1 MGKGIKMGKR
11 VTPAELGTHAFRVEI
26 PTLPTGN
33 VVIIEELGTREET
46 RAVLEYCVWSKIA
59 DAAWHELNARFM
71 LGNWRVG
78 ANRLDWRLGSELCVL
93 AWAAEQARED
103 ELPVISEKWA
113 ALRPEERLWLFLK
126 TAAEAGRAEDRQ
138 RGWRRAL
145 HAALSYVPYPHERVV
160 QLSLFA

>member
-1 MGKGIKMGKR
+1 MGKSRKMNKR
-11 VTPAELGTHAFRVEI
+11 VAPIELGAHAFRIEI
-26 PTLPTGN
+26 PDLPTAD
-33 VVIIEELGTREET
+33 VVIIEEFGTREET
-46 RAVLEYCVWSKIA
+46 RAVLRQRAWEQIA
-59 DAAWHELNARFM
+59 DVARDEFNARFK

-78 ANRLDWRLGSELCVL
+78 TNRLDWRLGGELCVL
-93 AWAAEQARED
+93 AWAAEQARDD
-103 ELPVISEKWA
+103 ELSVISARWA
-113 ALRPEERLWLFLK
+113 ALRPEERVWLFMK